1 MARRRVAITGLGCVT
16 PIGEGADG
24 LWSGLQRRRSGI
36 APITFFDAS
45 LFRTRIAAEVPNFD
59 VADRFGAKRA
69 RRIDRYSA
77 LALTSTSMAL
87 DDADLD
93 PGTTLPERVAVQMGS
108 ALGGVTLA
116 ESEHAKYMAG
126 GIRAVNPMLALSVF
140 GGAASCNIAIEY
152 GFTGPNSTN
161 AMSCASGAIAIGHAY
176 RLIRDG
182 EADVALAGGAEA
194 PLSPLSFGAFAI
206 LRAMSTR
213 NGDPERACRPFD
225 RERDGFVMGE
235 GAAVLVLE
243 ELGGAL
249 RRNARIY
256 AEIRGFG
263 TTIDGYHM
271 TAPLPD
277 GRQAARAMELA
288 LLGDRLRVDFNA
300 VDENVFYRSLAI
312 TNEDYSTLP
321 GIIELIGGAGF
332 DKLIIE
338 TVGAGQNETRIREH
352 VDNTAV
358 VVVPGMG
365 DAVQMDKA
373 GILEIA
379 DEFVINKADF
389 SGESKLKR
397 ELLDIAAGR
406 PIYET
411 IATQGQGVVDLLDGL
426 FG

>member
-87 DDADLD
+87 DDAGLD
-93 PGTTLPERVAVQMGS
+93 PGTTRPERVAVQMGS

-288 LLGDRLRVDFNA
+288 LADGDVGPSAVDYVNAHGSSTPLNDATEAGAIRSVCGARAAELRVSGTKAYYGHALGASGAIEAGIVALALHHDWLPPTLNL
-300 VDENVFYRSLAI
+300 DEPGEGCSLRYVESEGEAFQ
-312 TNEDYSTLP
+312 
-321 GIIELIGGAGF
+321 A
-332 DKLIIE
+332 
-338 TVGAGQNETRIREH
+338 EH
-352 VDNTAV
+352 VLTNSF
-358 VVVPGMG
+358 GFG
-365 DAVQMDKA
+365 
-373 GILEIA
+373 GINA
-379 DEFVINKADF
+379 T
-389 SGESKLKR
+389 
-397 ELLDIAAGR
+397 LLLR
-406 PIYET
+406 RFEN
-411 IATQGQGVVDLLDGL
+411 
-426 FG
+426 